1 MAPAI
6 RIVEVGPRDGL
17 QNISDAIPTSTKLEL
32 IRRLHQTG
40 LNTIELT
47 SVVSPKAIPQLAD
60 CREVLGNADINALL
74 DDPQLRLPVLVPN
87 EKGLEIA
94 RQHDVREIALFI
106 SATEG
111 FSKANINCTV
121 AQGIERNIKLAALA
135 KASGIAVRGY
145 VSCIFADPYD
155 GPTPL
160 SAVLHCAKSLLD
172 AGCYEVSLGDTL
184 GIGSPSN
191 VNELINYLVSNGI
204 PVEKLAGHFHD
215 TYGQAVANV
224 WEAFNNGIR
233 VFDSSVAGLGGCP
246 FAPGAKGNV
255 ASEDL
260 VYMFHNAGISTGVNL
275 PKLVETGVW
284 ISKKLGKSNSS
295 RVGTALSTKAPV
307 TKSKSVRLN
316 WTMLNETEGL
326 QIYRS
331 GVNLK
336 IVLNRP
342 RNGNTL
348 TVAMISDLRSAI
360 ASAST
365 NPLISRIVITANGR
379 FFCTGMDLGKGSTAV
394 GENSSDAQFTRL
406 TDLFEVIDQC
416 PKVTIAALNGPA
428 FGGGVGL
435 AFACDLRIF
444 TKGSNLTLS
453 EVKLGICAATISKY
467 VIRELGVAFAR
478 EVMLSAREVTPT
490 ELKSF
495 GVVTEIAENEEDL
508 RRRVDSMLV
517 RLKAASADASRM
529 SKELVRLAWAHGGS
543 EEQASGIKALF
554 EEMMRPN
561 ADGAHGVKEFQ
572 AKRKVDWDVY
582 VQRKVK
588 L

>member
-17 QNISDAIPTSTKLEL
+17 QNIRDAIPTSTKLEL
-32 IRRLHQTG
+32 IQRLHKTG

-47 SVVSPKAIPQLAD
+47 SVVSPKAIPQLSD
-60 CREVLGNADINALL
+60 CREVLGNADIKAFLN
-74 DDPQLRLPVLVPN
+74 DPQLRLPVLVPN

-94 RQHDVREIALFI
+94 KQHDVREIALFI

-135 KASGIAVRGY
+135 RASGIAVRGY

-160 SAVLHCAKSLLD
+160 SAVLRCVKSLLD

-191 VNELINYLVSNGI
+191 VNELINYLVANGI

-260 VYMFHNAGISTGVNL
+260 VYMFHNAGISTGVDL

-284 ISKKLGKSNSS
+284 ISKKLGMSNSS
-295 RVGTALSTKAPV
+295 RVGTAISTKIAV
-307 TKSKSVRLN
+307 ATSQSVHLN
-316 WTMLNETEGL
+316 WTMLKETEGL
-326 QIYRS
+326 QICRS

-342 RNGNTL
+342 KNGNTL
-348 TVAMISDLRSAI
+348 TVAMISDLKSAI
-360 ASAST
+360 ASASI
-365 NPLISRIVITANGR
+365 NPLISRIVITANGK

-406 TDLFEVIDQC
+406 TDLFEAIDQC

-444 TKGSNLTLS
+444 ARGSNLTLS

-478 EVMLSAREVTPT
+478 EAMLSAREVTPA
-490 ELKSF
+490 ELKTL
-495 GVVTEIAENEEDL
+495 GVVAEIADNEEDL

-543 EEQASGIKALF
+543 NEQASGIKALF
-554 EEMMRPN
+554 EEMMRPG

-572 AKRKVDWDVY
+572 AKRKVDWDMY